1 MCFGGH
7 FMLHQ
12 FMDVFLLGNDL
23 IPKMSFFG
31 PQLSTCCSPF
41 FGNSAFH
48 IKTEETFQVVSTFF
62 SNSIDPFFNETSF
75 YPKMLN
81 LKRSSQFLT
90 DAIRA

>member
-1 MCFGGH
+1 MVHFVFRIFTMCFGGR

-48 IKTEETFQVVSTFF
+48 IKTGNFSGCFNIFF
-62 SNSIDPFFNETSF
+62 ELS
-75 YPKMLN
+75 
-81 LKRSSQFLT
+81 
-90 DAIRA
+90 